1 MQVETSVRD
10 KASRQVMRTM
20 CSRAALS
27 YVCSAHKQKG
37 AAGGKPKQADWSFKQ
52 STNSNDQME
61 GKMHTQFKY
70 LTHTWLKSSA
80 WLLFMSLDYG
90 REAQCGINRVK
101 RGGGGAGGARS
112 GASKGM
118 RCMENSVTRLQGR
131 IGGKIAQPQQYLT
144 QKLDLAGVQLV
155 NK

>member
-101 RGGGGAGGARS
+101 RGAGGGG
-112 GASKGM
+112 SKKCGLKGNEVHGKQ
-118 RCMENSVTRLQGR
+118 CDEVTRKNWGQDCAATAIPDSKAGF
-131 IGGKIAQPQQYLT
+131 GGCP
-144 QKLDLAGVQLV
+144 AGE
-155 NK
+155 